1 MNMVVNLVS
10 SSIRLWKI
18 DLLIPSLLTRN
29 IATNITPSN
38 NRTFVTLARPPRT
51 GSSLTADV
59 HQNVHMLPL
68 MLEIGLAEID
78 QEQMIVI
85 LFHQILLLLKTGGCS
100 WWVLVHPLHPMAFFQ
115 YSNSLKWDI
124 STVILSI
131 LNMKFGKI
139 LEKYFPE
146 LETRNMTANRYDSS
160 IKKPLNSSLKT
171 LFEWFENS
179 LSMRLSGLN
188 IVGSKKVSK
197 LILGQDFRLSKLS
210 SQ

>member
-1 MNMVVNLVS
+1 MNIAVNLVS

-29 IATNITPSN
+29 IATDITPSN

-100 WWVLVHPLHPMAFFQ
+100 WWVLAHPLHPMASFQ

-124 STVILSI
+124 STTILSK
-131 LNMKFGKI
+131 LNLKFGKT
-139 LEKYFPE
+139 LEKYFSE

-160 IKKPLNSSLKT
+160 FKKH
-171 LFEWFENS
+171 
-179 LSMRLSGLN
+179 
-188 IVGSKKVSK
+188 
-197 LILGQDFRLSKLS
+197 
-210 SQ
+210 